1 MNGQG
6 ADGRMNGRASAQRG
20 EADEAPAGSLHRA
33 RLLVTTIARGSRR
46 GSLLTELV
54 ARTGLPRPTIH
65 RVLDMLIDMGW
76 VERDPVTLRCIPS
89 AQGQCLPAFTTV
101 AAEQARA
108 EAAGLTVVMDR
119 CPAIEIPRLGM

>member
-1 MNGQG
+1 MN
-6 ADGRMNGRASAQRG
+6 ARTCAPRSD
-20 EADEAPAGSLHRA
+20 ADEVPAGSLHRA

-76 VERDPVTLRCIPS
+76 VERDPVTLRFNLGRDLAALGYS
-89 AQGQCLPAFTTV
+89 AISRQPV
-101 AAEQARA
+101 ERAAATELSALA
-108 EAAGLTVVMDR
+108 EELDQVVFLNIR
-119 CPAIEIPRLGM
+119 